1 MQTATQY
8 LAGTESAVRHLFT
21 GIDIYLKLIRIA
33 TTPVFATSEPH
44 GPAQDAEYEVWQIK
58 NRESLEAARQA
69 EKKFI
74 AEYSALDALCGA
86 ILQIADKTLSLYGKD
101 ASIPLEWQDVVK
113 PGKKGTAKYWRG
125 RLVREVPLGL
135 VIHAARNQHAHFDDP
150 KPHTLTVRV
159 FGFLATAHGY
169 PTSAPDRMYDLANLS
184 LTSFASNV
192 TGLMK
197 WRTYDQYENDMRPLL
212 EI

>member
-21 GIDIYLKLIRIA
+21 GIDIYLELIRIA

-44 GPAQDAEYEVWQIK
+44 GPAQDAEYEVWQIE

-86 ILQIADKTLSLYGKD
+86 ILQVADKTLSLYGKD
-101 ASIPLEWQDVVK
+101 GSIPLEWQDVVK
-113 PGKKGTAKYWRG
+113 KGKKGTAKYWRG
-125 RLVREVPLGL
+125 RLVRTVPLGL
-135 VIHAARNQHAHFDDP
+135 VIHAARNQHSHFDDP
-150 KPHTLTVRV
+150 RPYPLTVRV
-159 FGFLATAHGY
+159 FGLLATAHGY
-169 PTSAPDRMYDLANLS
+169 PTSAPDRMYDLSNPS
-184 LTSFASNV
+184 LMSFASNV

-197 WRTYDQYENDMRPLL
+197 WRTYDQYAKP
-212 EI
+212 